1 MGSLDS
7 IPVLTLCLEKLVFQ
21 SIKRT
26 MQMFSLTKFYI
37 LLEGSHFLIRV
48 VSVEVKNPIHVIQRI
63 SGINKS
69 VPLQLLNFNSF
80 GIDPMAEKYKCII
93 SFNTTVR

>member
-1 MGSLDS
+1 MDS
-7 IPVLTLCLEKLVFQ
+7 IPILTLCLDKSVFQ

-48 VSVEVKNPIHVIQRI
+48 VSVEVKNPTHVRQRI
-63 SGINKS
+63 SGTNIS
-69 VPLQLLNFNSF
+69 VSLQLPNFNSF
-80 GIDPMAEKYKCII
+80 GIDTMAEKSRCII

>member
-1 MGSLDS
+1 MDS
-7 IPVLTLCLEKLVFQ
+7 IAILTLCLEKLDFQ

-37 LLEGSHFLIRV
+37 LLEASNFFF
-48 VSVEVKNPIHVIQRI
+48 VSAEVKNPIHVRQRI
-63 SGINKS
+63 SRTNES
-69 VPLQLLNFNSF
+69 VSLQSLNFNRL
-80 GIDPMAEKYKCII
+80 GIDTMADKSRCVV